1 MAQRNRIFLALA
13 DRQYLFVGSV
23 LFCVVFF
30 FFLLGVKYLNPF
42 ELPPCI

>member
-23 LFCVVFF
+23 LFCVGFF
-30 FFLLGVKYLNPF
+30 FFSFAWGKIS
-42 ELPPCI
+42 ESI

>member
-23 LFCVVFF
+23 LFCVGFF
-30 FFLLGVKYLNPF
+30 FFFSFAWGKIS
-42 ELPPCI
+42 ESI

>member
-23 LFCVVFF
+23 LFCVGFFLFVFF
-30 FFLLGVKYLNPF
+30 AWGKIS
-42 ELPPCI
+42 ESI